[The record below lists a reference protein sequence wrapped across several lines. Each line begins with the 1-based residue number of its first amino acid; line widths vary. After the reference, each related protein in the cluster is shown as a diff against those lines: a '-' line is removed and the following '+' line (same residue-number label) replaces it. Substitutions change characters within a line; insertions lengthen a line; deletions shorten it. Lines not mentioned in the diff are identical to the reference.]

1 MSADVWF
8 KQSGSLSPLICP
20 TPDSRLTGQTKVESA
35 MMFEI
40 RLKVL
45 PVDGASEIGY

>member
-1 MSADVWF
+1 
-8 KQSGSLSPLICP
+8 
-20 TPDSRLTGQTKVESA
+20 

-45 PVDGASEIGY
+45 PVDGASEIGYWAATLWISSGVKRGNKPASNLSNWLPS